1 VLALA
6 ALVRLAG
13 LSALV
18 GLDAG
23 SASELAWLGAA
34 AAAVLLVVGMAG
46 GAPGLVHLAVALL
59 GAIFLLRQNTRLLV
73 APLYGAGLLLI
84 EDLAVQAVD
93 LRAVGWIAAEAIG
106 ARTTATLLVA
116 AVGACG
122 AAAAAAAVTVAPGRS
137 VGLTALAAVVAVS
150 AFAAIVRFARG
161 RYSPSD
167 LEESPPAAPPTF

>member
-1 VLALA
+1 MLLT
-6 ALVRLAG
+6 G

-23 SASELAWLGAA
+23 SASELAWLGSG

-46 GAPGLVHLAVALL
+46 GATGLVHVAVALL

-116 AVGACG
+116 AVGAC
-122 AAAAAAAVTVAPGRS
+122 AAAAVAAAVTVAPGRS
-137 VGLTALAAVVAVS
+137 VGLTALAAVVAVC
-150 AFAAIVRFARG
+150 AFAAIVRFARA
-161 RYSPSD
+161 RYSRD
-167 LEESPPAAPPTF
+167 